1 MMRHSNILSDGFLVV
16 ILLGVTSILTDQNVL
31 TTMMDKNTPITLD
44 DGVDYK
50 VDLDTQI
57 LARE

>member
-1 MMRHSNILSDGFLVV
+1 LVV
-16 ILLGVTSILTDQNVL
+16 IPLGVTLTGQNVL
-31 TTMMDKNTPITLD
+31 TIVMDKNTPITLD

-50 VDLDTQI
+50 VDLDPQI